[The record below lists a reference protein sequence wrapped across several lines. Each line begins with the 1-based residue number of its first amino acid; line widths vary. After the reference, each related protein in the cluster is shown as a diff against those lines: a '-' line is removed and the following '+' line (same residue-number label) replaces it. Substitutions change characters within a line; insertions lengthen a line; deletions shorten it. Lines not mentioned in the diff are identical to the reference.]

1 MINLLCNITCRSV
14 VYKEQVRQN
23 QAATEAL
30 TARLEAQMAICKSAE
45 KELHKRF
52 KQRDELEKRTRPEW
66 EARKRSRSDDDPSSE
81 EKDNKTLIHLPRVNT
96 KTPLHK
102 ELRIFLDEEQKLSEE
117 AISSIEGRKQA
128 GEEIEEE
135 RLEEPLR
142 LTLGPEI
149 VEDTNIR
156 FPFAREAEVEEDEE
170 SRKERGKG
178 NVEKWLHMLLGD
190 AELVGDDLSPP
201 HQPAREPETS
211 KTDEIIK
218 MLNEKYPQKEMKVLK
233 HDDAGKNKEDVVEKE
248 PKKQRSVSTP
258 RRLASSETN
267 IGKGDQLRR
276 SFERGNKDK
285 GLARS
290 ESARSLRPILSSPSM
305 ILHMRKG
312 VDCIRKKP
320 LVINDEE
327 DEYGNENLR
336 PLGNSNFLKSSSKS
350 IRKGVKI

>member
-1 MINLLCNITCRSV
+1 MINFSYDITFRSV

-30 TARLEAQMAICKSAE
+30 MARLEAQMAICKSAE

-96 KTPLHK
+96 RTSLHK
-102 ELRIFLDEEQKLSEE
+102 ELRVFLDEEHKLSEE
-117 AISSIEGRKQA
+117 AISSIEGSKQA

-135 RLEEPLR
+135 RLEESLR

-156 FPFAREAEVEEDEE
+156 FPFARESEVEEDEE

-201 HQPAREPETS
+201 RQPAREPETS

-233 HDDAGKNKEDVVEKE
+233 LDDAGKKKEDIVEKE
-248 PKKQRSVSTP
+248 PKKPRSVSTP
-258 RRLASSETN
+258 RRFASSATN
-267 IGKGDQLRR
+267 IGNGDQLRR
-276 SFERGNKDK
+276 SFERGSKDK

-290 ESARSLRPILSSPSM
+290 ESARSLRPIPSSPSL

-312 VDCIRKKP
+312 VNCIRKKP
-320 LVINDEE
+320 LVIDDEE
-327 DEYGNENLR
+327 DEYGNENLHS
-336 PLGNSNFLKSSSKS
+336 LGNNNFLKSCNKS
-350 IRKGVKI
+350 IREGVKK